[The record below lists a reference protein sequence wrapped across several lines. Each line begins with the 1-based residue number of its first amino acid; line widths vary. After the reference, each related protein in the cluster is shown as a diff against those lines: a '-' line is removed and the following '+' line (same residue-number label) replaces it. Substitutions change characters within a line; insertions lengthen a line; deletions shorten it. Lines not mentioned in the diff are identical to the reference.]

1 MNPHQRPDD
10 PVRHVI
16 LLLFENRSFD
26 HMLGSLTSVY
36 PGLEGVDPAKP
47 RVNRAAGKDY
57 PQAPTRERQM
67 DLDPR
72 HTLEHVLRQLADH
85 NGGFVADFVQSYP
98 NSSPEQRQ
106 LIMAYFAADRLPALH
121 RLARDFLVC
130 DHWFASLPGPTWPNR
145 LFALSGT
152 SQGRADMPGE
162 GGNWFD
168 LSGWLDQDQVTI
180 FDRLSEKGISW
191 KAYFHDI
198 PQSVCLAH
206 QRRPENLA
214 RYFFVEQF
222 YRDTRGSEAAF
233 PAFSLVEPDYCGR
246 DENDG
251 HPPFDIFRSE
261 KLLADVYNAIR
272 ANEDLWQS
280 TLLVV
285 LFDEHGGFYDH
296 VAPPAA
302 EPPSP
307 PRPDWDYRFDRL
319 GVRVPALLVS
329 PHVARDFASTPL
341 DHTSLLKYLIEKW
354 DLGPLGNRTAHAA
367 SVGPLIRGGPPRTDT
382 VARIEISPD
391 DLRPPRPELEAK
403 NAAYLSEHQQALALL
418 GRGLH
423 KELLREA
430 PVLYALLAWGLEMLS
445 EMFAKLL
452 GRPGSHW
459 AYRRSQAHWLRY
471 HHHRRGQAVPRLA
484 QVIRDSRSPTDHRHH
499 AAEALGGVVGQ
510 AFHLASDPSQAAAAW
525 LDQHGL

>member
-10 PVRHVI
+10 AIRHVI

-36 PGLEGVDPAKP
+36 PGLEGVDPMNP
-47 RVNRAAGKDY
+47 RINRAAGVDY
-57 PQAPTRERQM
+57 PQTPTAERQM

-85 NGGFVADFVQSYP
+85 NGGFVADFVHSYP
-98 NSSPEQRQ
+98 DSSPEQRRM
-106 LIMAYFAADRLPALH
+106 IMAYFAPDRLPALH
-121 RLARDFLVC
+121 GLAREFLVC

-152 SQGRADMPGE
+152 SQGRADMPTV
-162 GGNWFD
+162 GGGWSD
-168 LSGWLDQDQVTI
+168 LAGWLNQDQVTL

-191 KAYFHDI
+191 KVYFHDI
-198 PQSVCLAH
+198 PQSICLTH

-214 RYFFVEQF
+214 RYFFIEQF
-222 YRDTRGSEAAF
+222 YRDTGGPEAAF
-233 PAFSLVEPDYCGR
+233 PAFSLVEPDYYGR
-246 DENDG
+246 DQNDG
-251 HPPFDIFRSE
+251 HPPYDIFRSE

-272 ANEDLWQS
+272 ANEDLLKA

-296 VAPPAA
+296 VEPPAA

-329 PHVARDFASTPL
+329 PYAARGLASTPL

-354 DLGPLGNRTAHAA
+354 DLGPLGDRTARAA
-367 SVGPLIRGGPPRTDT
+367 SIGPLLGGPPRSDT
-382 VARIEISPD
+382 VARIVISPD

-403 NAAYLSEHQQALALL
+403 NAAYLSEHQHALALL
-418 GRGLH
+418 GRGLR

-430 PVLYALLAWGLEMLS
+430 PVLYAVLVWGLELLW
-445 EMFAKLL
+445 EQLAKLL
-452 GRPGSHW
+452 GRPGDHW
-459 AYRRSQAHWLRY
+459 AYRRAHAHWRRY
-471 HHHRRGQAVPRLA
+471 HRHRRGQAIPRLA
-484 QVIRDSRSPTDHRHH
+484 RVIRDPQAPAHHRHH

-510 AFHLASDPSQAAAAW
+510 AFHQANDPARAAADW
-525 LDQHGL
+525 LDRHGL